1 MSVKYFYLVTVAAI
15 MGCGPAPAATSGTL
29 PPGVLPRRP
38 NILTLDEIVAAHADA
53 TNAYDAI
60 ARLRP
65 NWLASHG
72 VTTTLAGGGGTE
84 YATVYVDG
92 QPYGD
97 ITSLR
102 NIPAYHV
109 SEFRYYNI
117 TEAGAKFGLR
127 GGSSGVI
134 DVIMNLQSRS

>member
-1 MSVKYFYLVTVAAI
+1 MLVKHLYVAAAAAL
-15 MGCGPAPAATSGTL
+15 MGCASGGSNSASIET
-29 PPGVLPRRP
+29 GTPRRS
-38 NILTLDEIVAAHADA
+38 NVLTLEEVSAAHADA
-53 TNAYDAI
+53 STAYEAVS
-60 ARLRP
+60 RLRP

-72 VTTTLAGGGGTE
+72 VTSTVANGGGTE

-97 ITSLR
+97 ITTLR

-109 SEFRYYNI
+109 AEFRYYNI

-127 GGSSGVI
+127 GGNSGVI
-134 DVIMNLQSRS
+134 DVITNLQSKS

>member
-1 MSVKYFYLVTVAAI
+1 MSVKHIYVVAAAAV
-15 MGCGPAPAATSGTL
+15 MGCAAAGSTPGTIDT
-29 PPGVLPRRP
+29 GNPRKS
-38 NILTLDEIVAAHADA
+38 NVLTLEEVSAAHADVA
-53 TNAYDAI
+53 NAYDAV

-65 NWLASHG
+65 NWLVSHG
-72 VTTTLAGGGGTE
+72 VTSTVANGAGTE

-97 ITSLR
+97 ITTLR

-109 SEFRYYNI
+109 AEFRYYNV

-127 GGSSGVI
+127 GGTSGVI

>member
-1 MSVKYFYLVTVAAI
+1 MSVKHLYVMAVAAV
-15 MGCGPAPAATSGTL
+15 MGCAAAGSGPRTIDT
-29 PPGVLPRRP
+29 GVPRKS
-38 NILTLDEIVAAHADA
+38 NVLTLEEVSAAHADVA
-53 TNAYDAI
+53 TAYDAV

-72 VTTTLAGGGGTE
+72 VTTTVANGGGTE

-92 QPYGD
+92 QPFGD
-97 ITSLR
+97 LTTLR

-109 SEFRYYNI
+109 SEYRYYNI

-127 GGSSGVI
+127 GGNSGVI
-134 DVIMNLQSRS
+134 DVITNLQSRS

>member
-1 MSVKYFYLVTVAAI
+1 MSVKHLYVVAAAAV
-15 MGCGPAPAATSGTL
+15 MGCAAAGSNPGSIDTGAPRKSN
-29 PPGVLPRRP
+29 V
-38 NILTLDEIVAAHADA
+38 LTLLEVSAAHADVA
-53 TNAYDAI
+53 NAYDAV

-65 NWLASHG
+65 NWLVSHG
-72 VTTTLAGGGGTE
+72 VTSTVANGAGTE

-97 ITSLR
+97 ITTLR

-109 SEFRYYNI
+109 AEFRYYNV

-127 GGSSGVI
+127 GGTSGVI

>member
-1 MSVKYFYLVTVAAI
+1 MSVKHLYLVAAAAVL
-15 MGCGPAPAATSGTL
+15 GCASGGSNPGTL
-29 PPGVLPRRP
+29 SETGTPRKS
-38 NILTLDEIVAAHADA
+38 NVLTLVEISDAHADVA
-53 TNAYDAI
+53 TAYDAV

-72 VTTTLAGGGGTE
+72 VTSTVANGGGTE

-127 GGSSGVI
+127 GGNSGVI
-134 DVIMNLQSRS
+134 DVIMNLQLRS

>member
-1 MSVKYFYLVTVAAI
+1 MSVKHLYLLAA
-15 MGCGPAPAATSGTL
+15 AAVMACAAGGSTPGTID
-29 PPGVLPRRP
+29 PGIPRRS
-38 NILTLDEIVAAHADA
+38 NVLTLLEVSAAHADVA
-53 TNAYDAI
+53 TAYDAV

-72 VTTTLAGGGGTE
+72 VTSTVANGGGTE

-109 SEFRYYNI
+109 AEFRYYNI

-127 GGSSGVI
+127 GGNSGVI
-134 DVIMNLQSRS
+134 DVIMNLQTKS

>member
-1 MSVKYFYLVTVAAI
+1 MSVKHLYLVVAAAVL
-15 MGCGPAPAATSGTL
+15 GCASGGYNQGTL
-29 PPGVLPRRP
+29 ANAPTSRKSNV
-38 NILTLDEIVAAHADA
+38 LTLEEVSAAHADVA
-53 TNAYDAI
+53 TAYDAV

-72 VTTTLAGGGGTE
+72 VTSTVANGGGTE

-109 SEFRYYNI
+109 GEFRYYNM

-127 GGSSGVI
+127 AGSSGVI

>member
-1 MSVKYFYLVTVAAI
+1 MSVKHLYLVVAVAAL
-15 MGCGPAPAATSGTL
+15 GCASGGSDPGTL
-29 PPGVLPRRP
+29 PNAPTSRKNNVL
-38 NILTLDEIVAAHADA
+38 TFEEISGAHADVA
-53 TNAYDAI
+53 TAYDAV

-72 VTTTLAGGGGTE
+72 VTSTVANGGGTE

-97 ITSLR
+97 ITALR

-109 SEFRYYNI
+109 GEFRYYNI